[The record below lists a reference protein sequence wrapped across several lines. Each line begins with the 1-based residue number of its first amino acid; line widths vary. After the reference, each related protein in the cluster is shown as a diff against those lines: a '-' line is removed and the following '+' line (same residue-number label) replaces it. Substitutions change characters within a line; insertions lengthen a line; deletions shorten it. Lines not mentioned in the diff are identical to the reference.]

1 MEANLETVRKEI
13 LSNNLDYLAKQYDLH
28 RTYCIEY
35 LTNRKMCQSQTAE
48 DVFSDAIL
56 VLRNKIIHKQLDNL
70 SGIRNYLLTTCI
82 NKVKDH
88 KKKVVRHGSYEHKV
102 RKLFYDN
109 PSEEQMTEL
118 LDLSLEDIC
127 RNALRR
133 LGDRCQ
139 EILKLF
145 YYERMSLKDIA
156 ELMNFSSAESVK
168 STKSVCFKK
177 WVTEA
182 KLLKEKSF

>member
-1 MEANLETVRKEI
+1 M
-13 LSNNLDYLAKQYDLH
+13 
-28 RTYCIEY
+28 
-35 LTNRKMCQSQTAE
+35 
-48 DVFSDAIL
+48 
-56 VLRNKIIHKQLDNL
+56 
-70 SGIRNYLLTTCI
+70 LTTCI